1 MDYILSPC
9 PYAGEGLAR
18 MMASDRQQLTQ
29 LDAQSLDI
37 SALAALAPAR
47 RIVVFLPDDPLGL
60 LTTLQQAAV
69 LLDQSAAPLPM
80 LILSRCPD
88 RWLWHTLGHLVTRR
102 SLLSEIRVAASDL
115 PTRCIAAQLRGHGFQ
130 EAPFLMQRAEKARL
144 VYGKPA
150 VGLSKPELNAIL
162 DLLHGYNIMERAQ
175 QQGIS
180 QKTLYNQR
188 TSGLKKMAEHH
199 PKLAA
204 HFPGNPETRQ
214 NRSGINPLSP
224 FEREFIHAI
233 HCRQLF
239 PVFQPIVD
247 STHRLQ
253 GVEILSRWRRNGT
266 VLQPGEFLPQI
277 RAEYAWQVLTAFVL
291 QEAIQRINQ
300 HPGEFYFSLNIPAAI
315 AGHECLPRMLETAK
329 QQLHSPQR
337 TERLVLEFAET
348 IDVSQ
353 RGKTAANIDKLKQL
367 GFRIMLDD
375 CFSQGSVMFPVRQ
388 IQFSEYKLDR
398 GIINDMQRDPHALA
412 LIKSLNYYCMLTGSR
427 CVAEG
432 VDSAEKFAILKA
444 LGIDRFQGYLI
455 SPPVGGNM
463 LETFMG
469 NAISF

>member
-1 MDYILSPC
+1 
-9 PYAGEGLAR
+9 
-18 MMASDRQQLTQ
+18 
-29 LDAQSLDI
+29 
-37 SALAALAPAR
+37 
-47 RIVVFLPDDPLGL
+47 
-60 LTTLQQAAV
+60 
-69 LLDQSAAPLPM
+69 
-80 LILSRCPD
+80 
-88 RWLWHTLGHLVTRR
+88 
-102 SLLSEIRVAASDL
+102 
-115 PTRCIAAQLRGHGFQ
+115 
-130 EAPFLMQRAEKARL
+130 
-144 VYGKPA
+144 
-150 VGLSKPELNAIL
+150 
-162 DLLHGYNIMERAQ
+162 
-175 QQGIS
+175 
-180 QKTLYNQR
+180 
-188 TSGLKKMAEHH
+188 
-199 PKLAA
+199 
-204 HFPGNPETRQ
+204 
-214 NRSGINPLSP
+214 
-224 FEREFIHAI
+224 
-233 HCRQLF
+233 
-239 PVFQPIVD
+239 
-247 STHRLQ
+247 
-253 GVEILSRWRRNGT
+253 
-266 VLQPGEFLPQI
+266 
-277 RAEYAWQVLTAFVL
+277 
-291 QEAIQRINQ
+291 
-300 HPGEFYFSLNIPAAI
+300 
-315 AGHECLPRMLETAK
+315 MLETAK